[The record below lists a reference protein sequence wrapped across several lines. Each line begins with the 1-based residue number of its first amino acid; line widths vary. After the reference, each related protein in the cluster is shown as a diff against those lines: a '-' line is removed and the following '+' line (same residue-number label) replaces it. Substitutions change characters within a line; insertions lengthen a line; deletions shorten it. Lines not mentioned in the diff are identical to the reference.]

1 MTQPK
6 PASSHALEN
15 QDPAFH
21 SGATEGETKQTGHV
35 QILPVWASSQPMGY
49 EGSPSDAQAVGGG
62 DSHGLSPA
70 ESHAG
75 RLRVTD
81 GGD

>member
-1 MTQPK
+1 MTQPEIRRD
-6 PASSHALEN
+6 PHALEAH
-15 QDPAFH
+15 DPDFH
-21 SGATEGETKQTGHV
+21 DGAAEKEEGGPV

-62 DSHGLSPA
+62 EPSSAA
-70 ESHAG
+70 ETHAERQ
-75 RLRVTD
+75 RLTL

>member
-1 MTQPK
+1 MTQPQIRRD
-6 PASSHALEN
+6 PHALEE

-21 SGATEGETKQTGHV
+21 GGATESEAGGPV

-62 DSHGLSPA
+62 EQGSAGA
-70 ESHAG
+70 AHAD
-75 RLRVTD
+75 RQRVTL